1 MKALLCLVFFMSS
14 MPLPSETPSERDARM
29 EWFREAR
36 FGMFIH
42 WGVYAVPAGE
52 WDGTKHGGGVEWIQA
67 KAKIPVPDYEPLKDR
82 FNPVKYD
89 PEAWVRLAKDA
100 GMKYVVI
107 TSKHHDG
114 FCLWDSEHTDWDVAS
129 TPYGKDLL
137 EPLAEACRR
146 HGLKFCLYHSIMD
159 WHHPDYGTRAPWRGN
174 ADNPSPDM
182 DAYTAYMKAQ
192 LKELLSDHGDVGILW
207 FDGEWEPAWT
217 HERGIDLA
225 HYVRSLQPDI
235 IINNRVDKGRR
246 GMQGMSEDDRFRGDY
261 GTPEQQIPARG
272 LPGTDWESCMTMNN
286 TWGYSAHDSHWKS
299 TETLIR
305 NLVDVASKGGNY
317 LLNVG
322 PTAEGEIPAPSVE
335 RLEGIAG
342 WMETNAESIHGTQP
356 NPFPK
361 TPWGRCT
368 IRPIAD
374 GTRLYLHVFDWPE
387 DGRLELRGLTNE
399 ITAVRVLARPD
410 DIVLLP
416 DDADGRVLLL
426 PGAAPDPVDSVIA
439 VDILG
444 EPEIEAVPFRPAA
457 DGTLTLAASDAE
469 LAGETFK
476 LEDRH
481 GGTNVGYWSA
491 AGDVLRFPVALPQAG
506 ELGLT
511 LRLACD
517 DASAGGSA
525 EIRLLDEDGAIVS
538 RQALEVSSTGGW
550 ETFAERP
557 IGALPVPARGRYT
570 VEIVPVEIPGDGLM
584 NFSRLVL
591 K

>member
-137 EPLAEACRR
+137 KPLAEACRR

-192 LKELLSDHGDVGILW
+192 LKELLSDYGDVGILW

-217 HERGIDLA
+217 HERGIDLD

-368 IRPIAD
+368 VRPIAG

-399 ITAVRVLARPD
+399 VTAVRVLARPD

-426 PGAAPDPVDSVIA
+426 PGTAPNPVDSVIA

-457 DGTLTLAASDAE
+457 DGALTLAASDAE